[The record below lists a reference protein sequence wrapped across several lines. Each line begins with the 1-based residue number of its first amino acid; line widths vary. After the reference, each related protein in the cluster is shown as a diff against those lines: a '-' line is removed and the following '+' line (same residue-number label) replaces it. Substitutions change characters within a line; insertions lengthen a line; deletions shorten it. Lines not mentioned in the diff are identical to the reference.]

1 MEIAVAGSLTVKT
14 DVSVNRQSLN
24 SVAQRRAHVA
34 LVMCVIL
41 SACAGGQPARDA
53 TNDHVARFEEST
65 KELRKLAQRGDAT
78 AQNELGLL
86 YYEGKGVPQN
96 HNKAKEWFD
105 KAVEQGHA
113 GAQVNLGTLY
123 LRGEGAPQSS
133 QMALF
138 WFSRAAGQEDAL
150 ALAKLGL
157 MYAQGRGVLQD
168 YIQAHMWYNLSA
180 ARGEVRSADAR
191 DALAKQMTPA
201 QIAEAQRLAREWRPK
216 EDKPQKTV
224 Y

>member
-1 MEIAVAGSLTVKT
+1 MKSGRVVASRYAMSLGVP
-14 DVSVNRQSLN
+14 
-24 SVAQRRAHVA
+24 
-34 LVMCVIL
+34 VMCLVI
-41 SACAGGQPARDA
+41 SACTGSKVIEVPD
-53 TNDHVARFEEST
+53 NDLSRVGDTT
-65 KELRKLAQRGDAT
+65 KDLRKLAQGGDAS

-86 YYEGKGVPQN
+86 YYEGRGVLQN
-96 HNKAKEWFD
+96 YRKAKEWFD
-105 KAVEQGHA
+105 KAVEQGHT

-138 WFSRAAGQEDAL
+138 WFTRAAGQEDAL

-168 YIQAHMWYNLSA
+168 FIQAHMWYNLSA
-180 ARGEVRSADAR
+180 ARGEGRSAEAR
-191 DALAKQMTPA
+191 DALAKQMTPG
-201 QIAEAQRLAREWRPK
+201 QIAEAQRLAREWRPREEK
-216 EDKPQKTV
+216 SRKTV

>member
-1 MEIAVAGSLTVKT
+1 MKSGRVLASRYATSLV
-14 DVSVNRQSLN
+14 VP
-24 SVAQRRAHVA
+24 
-34 LVMCVIL
+34 VMCLMISSCSGSKPIEVT
-41 SACAGGQPARDA
+41 G
-53 TNDHVARFEEST
+53 NDPSRLEET
-65 KELRKLAQRGDAT
+65 AKELRKMAQGGDAS

-86 YYEGKGVPQN
+86 YYEGKGVVQN
-96 HNKAKEWFD
+96 YGKAKEWFD
-105 KAVEQGHA
+105 KAVEQGHT

-138 WFSRAAGQEDAL
+138 WFTRAAGQEDAL

-168 YIQAHMWYNLSA
+168 FIQAHMWYNLSA
-180 ARGEVRSADAR
+180 ARGEARSAEAR
-191 DALAKQMTPA
+191 DALAKQMTPG
-201 QIAEAQRLAREWRPK
+201 QIAEAQRLAREWRPREEK
-216 EDKPQKTV
+216 SRKTV

>member
-1 MEIAVAGSLTVKT
+1 MNGRQPISCRYGVLLFLSLFCLT
-14 DVSVNRQSLN
+14 
-24 SVAQRRAHVA
+24 
-34 LVMCVIL
+34 I
-41 SACAGGQPARDA
+41 SACASGKSGMEAQNEDF
-53 TNDHVARFEEST
+53 ARFEEPT
-65 KELRKLAQRGDAT
+65 KELRKLAQGGDAS

-96 HNKAKEWFD
+96 HRKAKEWFD
-105 KAVEQGHA
+105 KAVEQGHT

-150 ALAKLGL
+150 AFAKLGL
-157 MYAQGRGVLQD
+157 MYSQGRGVLQD
-168 YIQAHMWYNLSA
+168 FIQAHMWYNLSA
-180 ARGEVRSADAR
+180 AHGEGRSAEAR
-191 DALAKQMTPA
+191 DALARQMTPA
-201 QIAEAQRLAREWRPK
+201 HIAEAQRLAREWRPREEK
-216 EDKPQKTV
+216 SRKTV

>member
-1 MEIAVAGSLTVKT
+1 MDRG
-14 DVSVNRQSLN
+14 QLN
-24 SVAQRRAHVA
+24 SYPHRHVVVPF
-34 LVMCVIL
+34 VMCLML
-41 SACAGGQPARDA
+41 SACAGSQPARGA
-53 TNDHVARFEEST
+53 SNDNFARFEEST
-65 KELRKLAQRGDAT
+65 RELRKLAEGGDAK

-96 HNKAKEWFD
+96 HKKAKEWFD
-105 KAVEQGHA
+105 KAVEQGHT

-138 WFSRAAGQEDAL
+138 WFSRAAGHEDAL

-191 DALAKQMTPA
+191 DALAKQMTLT

>member
-1 MEIAVAGSLTVKT
+1 MWLAISSCSGGTPIAVSANE
-14 DVSVNRQSLN
+14 VSHLQ
-24 SVAQRRAHVA
+24 
-34 LVMCVIL
+34 
-41 SACAGGQPARDA
+41 
-53 TNDHVARFEEST
+53 EST
-65 KELRKLAQRGDAT
+65 REVRKLAERGDAS

-86 YYEGKGVPQN
+86 YYEGRGVPQD
-96 HNKAKEWFD
+96 HRKAKEWFD
-105 KAVEQGHA
+105 KAVEQGHP

-138 WFSRAAGQEDAL
+138 WFTRAAGQEDAL

-168 YIQAHMWYNLSA
+168 FIQAHMWYNLSA
-180 ARGEVRSADAR
+180 ARGEVRSAEAR
-191 DALAKQMTPA
+191 DALAKQMTPS
-201 QIAEAQRLAREWRPK
+201 QIAEAQRMAREWRPREEK
-216 EDKPQKTV
+216 ARKTG

>member
-1 MEIAVAGSLTVKT
+1 MNDDILKSCLQRGVLVA
-14 DVSVNRQSLN
+14 
-24 SVAQRRAHVA
+24 
-34 LVMCVIL
+34 CVCFIFT
-41 SACAGGQPARDA
+41 ACADRQPVRDA
-53 TNDHVARFEEST
+53 GGDNFARFEEST
-65 KELRKLAQRGDAT
+65 RDLRKQAQAGDAA

-96 HNKAKEWFD
+96 HKKAKEWFD
-105 KAVEQGHA
+105 KAVEQGHT

-123 LRGEGAPQSS
+123 LRGEGAPHSS

-150 ALAKLGL
+150 ALAKLGM

-180 ARGEVRSADAR
+180 ARGEARSADAR

-201 QIAEAQRLAREWRPK
+201 QIAEAQRFAREWRPK